1 MSKEKSKVDEEN
13 LQIQIRIA
21 KYNKE
26 NDKEYGARTNA

>member
-13 LQIQIRIA
+13 LKIQVRIA

-26 NDKEYGARTNA
+26 NNKENETRTDA

>member
-13 LQIQIRIA
+13 LKIQIRIA

-26 NDKEYGARTNA
+26 NDKEDGSKRN